1 MKNISL
7 VLLLFCFTISTF
19 AQKETNIWY
28 FGNQAGIDFNSGSP
42 VALLDGQLNTTEGC
56 ATIAN
61 NEGGLLFYTDGVTV
75 WNKNHAIMLNGTGLK
90 GNGSSTHSAIIVPK
104 PNNLDIY
111 YIFTVDHLAGPN
123 GLQYS
128 EVDMSLDEGQ
138 GAVTSNKNI
147 LLHTPV
153 SEKVTAIKSSVS
165 NEYWVVSHKW
175 ESSEFIS
182 YRVSES
188 GIGNTPIISSV
199 GSFIEVP
206 PAPNYNNTPS
216 IGAMK
221 ISPNGKKLAVARRY
235 YGVELYD
242 FNSATGVVSNSLNLT
257 NSLPL
262 IINPYGIEF
271 SPDSNLLYAG
281 VGAFY
286 GVFQYNLNAGT
297 NLQIINTAV
306 EVDEGLRN
314 HGQMQLASDGKIYSS
329 SIDKDALDVINFPN
343 VIGLGCGYNR
353 ESFFLG
359 GKIARSGLPPFIQS
373 FFFLSENTIIY
384 EETCFGDSTS
394 FKLENTVDSVVWNFG
409 DPVSGINNTST
420 NLEAT
425 HLFSS
430 PGIYEVSVVASVG
443 SQTINETA
451 TVTIYTQPIAYP
463 VANQISFDDDGD
475 GLHDFDT
482 SLIESTI
489 LNGQTEMEVH
499 YYDSSGIELSSPLP
513 NPLVTDTKTITVKV
527 TNSINTTCIATTD
540 IEFIVNNYDIGFPKF
555 FTPNGDGF
563 NDTWQVQVNGQPQV
577 IKDIFIFNRYG
588 KLLKKLNSTYTG
600 WDGTYN
606 GKTLPSND
614 YWFSVSLEDGRV
626 FKGHFSLIR

>member
-1 MKNISL
+1 MKSNSL
-7 VLLLFCFTISTF
+7 VVFLFYFTFSSF
-19 AQKETNIWY
+19 AQKESNIWY
-28 FGNQAGIDFNSGSP
+28 FGYQAGIDFNSGSP
-42 VALLDGQLNTTEGC
+42 VALLDGQLSTSEGC
-56 ATIAN
+56 ASISN
-61 NEGGLLFYTDGVTV
+61 KEGNLLFYTDGVTV
-75 WNKNHAIMLNGTGLK
+75 WNRNHAVMLNGTDLK
-90 GNGSSTHSAIIVPK
+90 GNVSSTHSAIIVPK
-104 PNNLDIY
+104 PNSKDIY

-128 EVDMSLDEGQ
+128 EVDMSLDGGQ
-138 GAVTSNKNI
+138 GAITSNKNI

-153 SEKVTAIKSSVS
+153 TEKVTAIKSSIS

-175 ESSEFIS
+175 ESSDFIS
-182 YRVSES
+182 YKVSES
-188 GIGNTPIISSV
+188 GINNTPIISTV

-206 PAPNYNNTPS
+206 PAPNFNNTTS
-216 IGAMK
+216 LGAIK

-242 FNSATGVVSNSLNLT
+242 FDSATGIVSNPLNLT

-262 IINPYGIEF
+262 IMSPYGIEF

-281 VGAFY
+281 VGGFY

-297 NLQIINTAV
+297 NSQIINTAV

-329 SIDKDALDVINFPN
+329 SINKEALDVINFPN
-343 VIGLGCGYNR
+343 IIGLGCEYNR

-359 GKIARSGLPPFIQS
+359 GKIARSGLPPFVQS
-373 FFFLSENTIIY
+373 FFLSEYNIIH
-384 EETCFGDSTS
+384 EKTCFGDSTIL
-394 FKLENTVDSVVWNFG
+394 KLENTVDSVVWNFG

-425 HLFSS
+425 HVFSS

-443 SQTINETA
+443 NQTINETA
-451 TVTIYTQPIAYP
+451 TITIYSQPIAYP
-463 VANQISFDDDGD
+463 VANQVYYDDDGD
-475 GLHDFDT
+475 GLYDFDT

-513 NPLVTDTKTITVKV
+513 NPLVSETQTITVEVINPINTICIATSNVEFIV
-527 TNSINTTCIATTD
+527 TNSD
-540 IEFIVNNYDIGFPKF
+540 IDFPKF

-563 NDTWQVQVNGQPQV
+563 NDTWQVNGQLQV
-577 IKDIFIFNRYG
+577 IKGIFIFNRYG
-588 KLLKKLNSTYTG
+588 KLLKQLNPTSSG

-606 GKTLPSND
+606 DKTLPSND
-614 YWFSVSLEDGRV
+614 YWYHVILEDGRI